1 MSPETRTSTR
11 AHRSPTIAPRARR
24 LRRGLQSYDHRPI
37 DLRPELRCPRGHVTA
52 ETESENDDG
61 IAETARKIDRGVT
74 DIAQRFGC
82 QAPQVV
88 GICSPECV
96 LGESRDEHIVTAGVE
111 CGSELA
117 KLTRRVC

>member
-1 MSPETRTSTR
+1 MRKTECGSD
-11 AHRSPTIAPRARR
+11 
-24 LRRGLQSYDHRPI
+24 DHRPV
-37 DLRPELRCPRGHVTA
+37 DLRPELRCPRGHVAA

-96 LGESRDEHIVTAGVE
+96 LGESRDEDVGTAII
-111 CGSELA
+111 
-117 KLTRRVC
+117 